1 MNSMSGYETSY
12 QLMKED
18 SPYLAAIGEMIVAW
32 AFFEHRLDVMIFNLA
47 GSKEWGF
54 RIPSQLAGQAS
65 KFKAMIDLCRLRL
78 VPEHLI
84 EELNKISQDS
94 TALSLRRNRFIHDP
108 WFDGG
113 VQLYKEYV
121 QNKLHHYERRE
132 VQLDNIKAFIADM
145 DDINYR
151 MAEIR
156 TKILHD
162 LIWRKCEV
170 FGLR

>member
-1 MNSMSGYETSY
+1 MSCYDTSY

-47 GSKEWGF
+47 SPTECAC
-54 RIPSQLAGQAS
+54 RIPSQLDPPAS
-65 KFKAMIDLCRLRL
+65 KFQAIIELCSMRQ

-84 EELNKISQDS
+84 EELKKISQDS
-94 TALSLRRNRFIHDP
+94 VPLSTRRNRFIHDP

-121 QNKLHHYERRE
+121 QKKLQHYKRRE
-132 VQLDNIKAFIADM
+132 VQLDNIKAFIAVM
-145 DDINYR
+145 DDISNR

-156 TKILHD
+156 TKILQD
-162 LIWRKCEV
+162 LIWRNCEV
-170 FGLR
+170 FGLRPF